1 MYFHPIVAGDL
12 DAVVARPLSWD
23 KLRGRTVL
31 VTGVN
36 GMIASHLVL
45 ALLRANDRLG
55 LGVRVL
61 AVARNAARARARY
74 ADVLDRG
81 DLVLSA
87 QDLAEPLQVD
97 EPVHLIVHAASQTG
111 PSQFTG
117 DPVGTIDSNVLGTRN
132 LLQWAVDHQVP
143 QLLFLSTREIY
154 GAPIGDAEFAAEDDY
169 GPVDPTSVRSCYPES
184 KRLGEAYCVAFRQQY
199 ELDARIA
206 RIAHTY
212 GPGMVIG
219 DGRVVGDFLAKTVAG
234 ENIEMISDGSGRLAL
249 TYISDVI
256 AGLLQLVLDTD
267 LVVANISQDAELVSV
282 RELAE
287 QLTALSANPDA
298 RAVFAP
304 ASDQVK
310 AGYLARP
317 PAFLDSGRIRAAG
330 WSAAVPMAT
339 GLARV
344 LAFLREPTASTAAGD
359 TALRR

>member
-12 DAVVARPLSWD
+12 DAVVQRPLSWD
-23 KLRGRTVL
+23 KLRDRTVL

-45 ALLRANDRLG
+45 TLLRANERLG
-55 LGVRVL
+55 LGLRVV
-61 AVARNAARARARY
+61 AVARNADKARARY
-74 ADVLDRG
+74 ADVLDRPAFS
-81 DLVLSA
+81 LHA
-87 QDLAEPLQVD
+87 QDLADPLQLD

-132 LLQWAVDHQVP
+132 LLQWAVDHEVP

-154 GAPIGDAEFAAEDDY
+154 GAPLGDARFAAEDDY

-199 ELDARIA
+199 GLDARIA

-212 GPGMVIG
+212 GPGMVVG
-219 DGRVVGDFLAKTVAG
+219 DGRVVGDFLARTVAG
-234 ENIEMISDGSGRLAL
+234 ENIEMISDGSGQLAL

-256 AGLLQLVLDTD
+256 AGLLHLVLDTD
-267 LVVANISQDAELVSV
+267 LVVANVSQDAELVSV
-282 RELAE
+282 RQLAE
-287 QLTALSANPDA
+287 QLTELSANPDA
-298 RAVFAP
+298 RAVFAE
-304 ASDQVK
+304 ASAQVK

-317 PAFLDSGRIRAAG
+317 PAFLDSTLIKSTG
-330 WSAAVPMAT
+330 WSAEVPMAT

-344 LAFLREPTASTAAGD
+344 LAFLREPLASTAAGD
-359 TALRR
+359 PAFRR

>member
-12 DAVVARPLSWD
+12 DAIVDADLSWD
-23 KLRGRTVL
+23 ALRGRTVL

-36 GMIASHLVL
+36 GMIAGYLVL

-55 LGVRVL
+55 LGLRVVAL
-61 AVARNAARARARY
+61 ARNAAKARDRY
-74 ADVLDRG
+74 ADVIDRP
-81 DLVLSA
+81 DLVLHA
-87 QDLAEPLQVD
+87 QDLADPLELD

-132 LLQWAVDHQVP
+132 LLQWAVDHGAAQF
-143 QLLFLSTREIY
+143 LFLSTREIY
-154 GAPIGDAEFAAEDDY
+154 GAPVGDARFAAEDDY

-184 KRLGEAYCVAFRQQY
+184 KRLGEAYCVAFRHQFG
-199 ELDARIA
+199 LDARIA

-212 GPGMVIG
+212 GPGMVVG
-219 DGRVVGDFLAKTVAG
+219 DGRVVGDFLARTVAG
-234 ENIEMISDGSGRLAL
+234 ENIEMISDGSGQLAL
-249 TYISDVI
+249 TYIADVI
-256 AGLLQLVLDTD
+256 AGLLRLVLDTD

-298 RAVFAP
+298 RAVFAE
-304 ASDQVK
+304 ASEQVK

-317 PAFLDSGRIRAAG
+317 PAFLDSARMRAAG
-330 WSAAVPMAT
+330 WSATVPMAA

-344 LAFLREPTASTAAGD
+344 LAFLREPLASTAAVD
-359 TALRR
+359 PALRR